1 MPLEKTIS
9 WLKRKNKKYYDIY
22 YKKKGMRKIIRLT
35 ESELHNIVNNAVMR
49 ILKEDVLG
57 NDWHE
62 NEEDAVMNNYEPFES
77 QEDEIPY
84 EHDWGVKGEDEFDPT
99 HYDNFSDDIV
109 NGNDWDDMRIKDHLE
124 MNADY

>member
-1 MPLEKTIS
+1 MIF
-9 WLKRKNKKYYDIY
+9 II
-22 YKKKGMRKIIRLT
+22 KKGMKKIIRLT

-109 NGNDWDDMRIKDHLE
+109 NGADDWDDMRIKDHLE